1 MIYKKIPL
9 SETDENVFL
18 EVCIAD
24 KIGDF
29 VRKAILVIP
38 GGGYGMVCSDRE
50 GEPIGMA
57 FLPHGYNYFVLHYSV
72 GRVKRFPAQLIEA
85 ALAIKH
91 IKDNAEEYNIDPE
104 QVFVTGF
111 SAGGHLC
118 ACCGTMWNKKEIY
131 DAVAMPYGYNKPRGI
146 MPIYPVISGAVT
158 EEECGEMCE
167 NIGKKIGGTF
177 MNLLCNDNPTE
188 DELYECSVENFVTA
202 ESSPAFMVHTSNDQ
216 VVNVENSLRLA
227 EAYRKAKIKFE
238 LHIYP
243 DAPHGM
249 ALGNKITKC
258 GVDKFCNDALAKWV
272 EQAAFW
278 ADNLD

>member
-1 MIYKKIPL
+1 MMTI
-9 SETDENVFL
+9 ENVL
-18 EVCIAD
+18 ALVAEMNEEEKKD
-24 KIGDF
+24 
-29 VRKAILVIP
+29 VRVPHYYKYRGEIKRRLYDDIIHTDR
-38 GGGYGMVCSDRE
+38 YNELFNLLLSD
-50 GEPIGMA
+50 
-57 FLPHGYNYFVLHYSV
+57 
-72 GRVKRFPAQLIEA
+72 EA
-85 ALAIKH
+85 K
-91 IKDNAEEYNIDPE
+91 
-104 QVFVTGF
+104 VFK
-111 SAGGHLC
+111 C
-118 ACCGTMWNKKEIY
+118 
-131 DAVAMPYGYNKPRGI
+131 
-146 MPIYPVISGAVT
+146 
-158 EEECGEMCE
+158 EECGEMCE